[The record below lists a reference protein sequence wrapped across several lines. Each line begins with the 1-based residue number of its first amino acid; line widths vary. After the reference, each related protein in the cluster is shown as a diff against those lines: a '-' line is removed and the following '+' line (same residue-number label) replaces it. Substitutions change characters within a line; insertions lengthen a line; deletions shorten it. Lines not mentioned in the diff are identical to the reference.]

1 MKMGCM
7 MELDRDKCIGQAEV
21 YFRDASGI
29 YGTGKELGEL
39 KARADEVIAMCESR
53 FTPAVEVR
61 FYDDFILYGRQLS
74 VGGETF
80 DCPAFELIDPGAVTG
95 VYAYVLTAGDFT
107 FPQLDMTDQV
117 LADIWGTSLT
127 EAVKD
132 EMIRELGNVSDN
144 FGPGLYGMD
153 LERIFQMTTLTDFG
167 AAGVTLGE
175 SGVMDP
181 VKSYSGLLFRVT
193 DRYTP
198 IAATCQDC
206 SGNVMSCRLCSK
218 RR

>member
-1 MKMGCM
+1 MKI
-7 MELDRDKCIGQAEV
+7 DREKCIKQAEV

-29 YGTGKELGEL
+29 YGTGQELGEL
-39 KARADEVIAMCESR
+39 KEMADKVVSLCEDR
-53 FTPAVEVR
+53 FRPGISVSY
-61 FYDDFILYGRQLS
+61 YDDFRLHGRQLS
-74 VGGETF
+74 VGDCVFT
-80 DCPAFELIDPGAVTG
+80 CPAFELIDPGTVTG
-95 VYAYVLTAGDFT
+95 VYTYVLTAGDFT
-107 FPQLDMTDQV
+107 FPELDMTEQV

-127 EAVKD
+127 ETVKD
-132 EMIRELGNVSDN
+132 EMTRQLGSVSDN

-153 LERIFQMTTLTDFG
+153 ITTIFQMPKLADFA

-181 VKSYSGLLFRVT
+181 VKSYSGLLFGVT

-198 IAATCQDC
+198 VAASCQDC
-206 SGNVMSCRLCSK
+206 SGNVMSCRLCRK